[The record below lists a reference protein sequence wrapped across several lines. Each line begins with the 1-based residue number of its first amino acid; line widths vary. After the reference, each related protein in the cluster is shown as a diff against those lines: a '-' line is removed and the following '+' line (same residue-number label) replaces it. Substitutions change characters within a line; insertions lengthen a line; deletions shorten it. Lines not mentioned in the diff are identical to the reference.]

1 MRFENWPKFYLLGI
15 HTVGVIPPSYD
26 VFEEKTVDES
36 YHLGKTFEERAD
48 FIGAIFKEDAE
59 FIGVT
64 FEEEAYFIGATF
76 ESMSEIGGNFGKEV
90 YFIEATFEERASFTP
105 STFEKEAH
113 FINSTFEQEAS
124 FMGVTFEGRANFT
137 DATFKQIPTFEG
149 ATFNTPPDFQ
159 GTGFAPQDGTTQ
171 EESIP
176 EWIEKLD
183 LISSIT
189 GLSFLELLRRS
200 DHSIEDVRAAISEAS
215 TKGIQ
220 ITDNLSEEARNF
232 VEASVSDSES
242 NENHMDE
249 EEKED

>member
-1 MRFENWPKFYLLGI
+1 
-15 HTVGVIPPSYD
+15 
-26 VFEEKTVDES
+26 
-36 YHLGKTFEERAD
+36 
-48 FIGAIFKEDAE
+48 
-59 FIGVT
+59 
-64 FEEEAYFIGATF
+64 
-76 ESMSEIGGNFGKEV
+76 MSEIGGDFEKEV

-137 DATFKQIPTFEG
+137 DATFKQVPTFEG

-220 ITDNLSEEARNF
+220 ITGDLSDEARNF
-232 VEASVSDSES
+232 VEASVSDSEP

-249 EEKED
+249 EEKES